1 MNSFSVINLFAI
13 IGFLVMLFSIYLS
26 GLNLM
31 NINFAE
37 NCKYKSLYLLEALI
51 AEKPNSNNLNSIDML
66 YKDIKDFLTNN
77 K

>member
-1 MNSFSVINLFAI
+1 MNLDLYDIFSKTFNRELGANK
-13 IGFLVMLFSIYLS
+13 LTADASKELL
-26 GLNLM
+26 
-31 NINFAE
+31 
-37 NCKYKSLYLLEALI
+37 YKSLYLLEALI

>member
-1 MNSFSVINLFAI
+1 MNLDLYDMLSKTFNRE
-13 IGFLVMLFSIYLS
+13 IGTNKLKVDSSKELL
-26 GLNLM
+26 
-31 NINFAE
+31 
-37 NCKYKSLYLLEALI
+37 YKSLYLLEALI

>member
-1 MNSFSVINLFAI
+1 MNLDLYDMFSKTFNRE
-13 IGFLVMLFSIYLS
+13 IGTNKLKADASKELL
-26 GLNLM
+26 
-31 NINFAE
+31 
-37 NCKYKSLYLLEALI
+37 YKSLYLLEALI

>member
-1 MNSFSVINLFAI
+1 MNLDLYDMFSKTFNRELGANKLKVDSSKEL
-13 IGFLVMLFSIYLS
+13 L
-26 GLNLM
+26 
-31 NINFAE
+31 
-37 NCKYKSLYLLEALI
+37 YKSLYLLEALI

>member
-1 MNSFSVINLFAI
+1 MNLDLYDIFSKTFNRELGANK
-13 IGFLVMLFSIYLS
+13 LKADASKELL
-26 GLNLM
+26 
-31 NINFAE
+31 
-37 NCKYKSLYLLEALI
+37 YKSLYLLEALI

>member
-1 MNSFSVINLFAI
+1 MNLDLYDMFSKTFNRELGTNKLKADASKE
-13 IGFLVMLFSIYLS
+13 LL
-26 GLNLM
+26 
-31 NINFAE
+31 
-37 NCKYKSLYLLEALI
+37 YKALYLLEALI

>member
-1 MNSFSVINLFAI
+1 MNLDLYDMFSKTFNRELGANK
-13 IGFLVMLFSIYLS
+13 LKADASKELL
-26 GLNLM
+26 
-31 NINFAE
+31 
-37 NCKYKSLYLLEALI
+37 YKSLYLLEALI